1 MLEVQATGPG
11 TSAERSLTACVA
23 SLLELDLDAIPA
35 PGEAPLLVTV
45 RQWLAERGLGLVAVA
60 DAHAFAW
67 AGHWIAQVAG
77 EDGVDRHVIMF
88 GVPSGVIFD
97 PLGGPPDAGARVL
110 AGYVLAT
117 LEPPCPAATP
127 ASTERGHVEAIFIAP
142 SARAPMQRL
151 EAVSAIAGKGLEGDR
166 YAAGSGTFSVAG
178 GRGNEVTL
186 IAGEVLDALALPD
199 GPALSGAEARRNIV
213 TRGVDLNA
221 LVGRRF
227 RIGELELIGRR
238 RCEPCAHL
246 QRLTR
251 PGVLRALVHRGGLRA
266 DLLDSGS
273 VRIGDPVIPAD
284 APQ

>member
-1 MLEVQATGPG
+1 MREVQATGPG
-11 TSAERSLTACVA
+11 TPPQRSLLACIA
-23 SLLELDLDAIPA
+23 SLLELSLDAFPV

-45 RQWLAERGLGLVAVA
+45 RHWLAERGLGLVAVA
-60 DAHAFAW
+60 EPTAFSW
-67 AGHWIAQVAG
+67 AGPWIAQVTG
-77 EDGVDRHVIMF
+77 SDGGDRHVIMF

-97 PLGGPPDAGARVL
+97 PLGPSLEDPPQVV
-110 AGYVLAT
+110 AGYVLAS
-117 LEPPCPAATP
+117 LEPPRPAALP
-127 ASTERGHVEAIFIAP
+127 APHQQGRVEAIFIAP
-142 SARAPMQRL
+142 GAGAPMRRV
-151 EAVSAIAGKGLEGDR
+151 EAVAAIAGRGLDGDR
-166 YAAGSGTFSVAG
+166 YAAGEGTFSVPG

-199 GPALSGAEARRNIV
+199 GRRLSGAEARRNIV
-213 TRGVDLNA
+213 TRGVELDA

-251 PGVLRALVHRGGLRA
+251 AGVLRALVHRGGLRA

-273 VRIGDPVIPAD
+273 VRTGDPVTAAALD
-284 APQ
+284 